1 MCLGQFNQISI
12 SFQLWLLNWTIH
24 RHQIWSAFDSSCT
37 FFFHF
42 CFLSHLFPSFF
53 LYIFFFHILW
63 KWNCYWSL
71 AEKAIKWADG
81 LGDGGMGSGEVN
93 EIRRSDPSGSSFT
106 GLGWPGASSPSG
118 PSASFTTSSGIH
130 LSRVIIQ
137 RYLFYGRFWRICGH
151 LRG

>member
-1 MCLGQFNQISI
+1 MPWAIQSNFDQLPTLIAQLNYSSTPDLISI
-12 SFQLWLLNWTIH
+12 WFKLHI
-24 RHQIWSAFDSSCT
+24 
-37 FFFHF
+37 FFHF

>member
-1 MCLGQFNQISI
+1 MPWAIQSNFDQLPTLIAQLNYSSTPDLISI
-12 SFQLWLLNWTIH
+12 WFKLHI
-24 RHQIWSAFDSSCT
+24 
-37 FFFHF
+37 FFFISASYLISF
-42 CFLSHLFPSFF
+42 HLFS
-53 LYIFFFHILW
+53 YIYFFFHILW